1 MRRRAAAHAS
11 SRARGGWY
19 YLRWLRRH
27 PHRTGRGR
35 PTRRCYCRMPPIA
48 AGGAAPSGG
57 CPRGPD
63 GSPPW
68 ATSPPSIGLPNT
80 AGCALTL
87 GRSCRQLEALPAV
100 FRIEQRGE
108 RLAAFGDFT
117 ARIRDAQDRAVHGGL
132 LGPRPVELDFDI
144 DLAFQRSLD
153 G

>member
-1 MRRRAAAHAS
+1 
-11 SRARGGWY
+11 
-19 YLRWLRRH
+19 
-27 PHRTGRGR
+27 
-35 PTRRCYCRMPPIA
+35 MPPIA

-80 AGCALTL
+80 AGYALTL

-108 RLAAFGDFT
+108 RLAPFGDFT

-132 LGPRPVELDFDI
+132 LGPRPVELDFDV

-153 G
+153 GCPGDGRLERAIVEHKRQPIVRRAKLPEDGHRVR